1 MKTIKGIIVSGLGE
15 GAVFMSMQHYRQ
27 EIKKKLG
34 FDPYPGTLNLKINN
48 NRKNLLKD
56 LNMVK
61 IIGFALNDKNFG
73 GASCVK
79 AKIRNVDGAIIV
91 PEINKNPE
99 DILELIAPVHIKSA
113 LELNNND
120 EVEIEFL

>member
-15 GAVFMSMQHYRQ
+15 GAHFMSIQHYKQ
-27 EIKKKLG
+27 EIKRKLG
-34 FDPYPGTLNLKINN
+34 FDAYPGTLNLKINK
-48 NRKNLLKD
+48 NRDNLLKG
-56 LNMVK
+56 LNTIK

-79 AKIRNVDGAIIV
+79 AKIRDIGGAIIV

-99 DILELIAPVHIKSA
+99 NILEFIAPIHIKSA
-113 LELNNND
+113 LNLKNND
-120 EVEIEFL
+120 EIEIDFL